1 MMSWRA
7 AVITVSDSRGRG
19 ETTHDPSGDLIVAR
33 LAELPAD
40 ITDRRLVPDEI
51 EAIRAALG
59 AVLARAHLVV
69 LSGGTGLGPRD
80 VTPQAISP
88 LLDYEVPGMA
98 EAMRREGLR
107 NTPHAMLSRQV
118 VGVSQG
124 RLVIAL
130 PGSPAAV
137 DQGLRTVWKALPH
150 ALRLLAGDTAH
161 GGTSP
166 PDVGHL
172 DPS

>member
-40 ITDRRLVPDEI
+40 ITDRRLVPDEV

>member
-1 MMSWRA
+1 MSWRA
-7 AVITVSDSRGRG
+7 AVITVSDSRGRDG
-19 ETTHDPSGDLIVAR
+19 TTHHPSGDLIVAR

-80 VTPQAISP
+80 VTPQAISS
-88 LLDYEVPGMA
+88 LFDYEVPGMA

-107 NTPHAMLSRQV
+107 STPHAMLSRQV

-130 PGSPAAV
+130 PGSPRAV
-137 DQGLRTVWKALPH
+137 DQGLTAIWRALPH
-150 ALRLLAGDTAH
+150 ALALLAGDTAH
-161 GGTSP
+161 GETSP

-172 DPS
+172 NPS

>member
-1 MMSWRA
+1 MRWRA
-7 AVITVSDSRGRG
+7 AVITVSDSRARG
-19 ETTHDPSGDLIVAR
+19 ETTHDPSGDLIVSR

-51 EAIRAALG
+51 EAIRAALR
-59 AVLARAHLVV
+59 AVPVGAHLVV

-88 LLDYEVPGMA
+88 LLDYEIPGMA

-107 NTPHAMLSRQV
+107 STPHAMLSRQV

-130 PGSPAAV
+130 PGSPRAV
-137 DQGLRTVWKALPH
+137 DQGLKAVWRALPH
-150 ALRLLAGDTAH
+150 ALLLLAGDTAH
-161 GGTSP
+161 GATSP
-166 PDVGHL
+166 ADVGHL

>member
-1 MMSWRA
+1 MIERRA

-59 AVLARAHLVV
+59 AVLARAQLVV

-80 VTPQAISP
+80 VTPEAISP

-98 EAMRREGLR
+98 EAMRRR
-107 NTPHAMLSRQV
+107 VFAAHPTPCCRDRWWGSAS
-118 VGVSQG
+118 G

-130 PGSPAAV
+130 PGSPRAV
-137 DQGLRTVWKALPH
+137 DQGLKAIWRALPH
-150 ALRLLAGDTAH
+150 ALALLAGDTAH

-166 PDVGHL
+166 PDGGHL
-172 DPS
+172 YPS